1 MDKLPT
7 GQLDFVIEPY
17 GDSVQLSSVSE
28 RLQGYTEEAIAHAK
42 KAITQLGTAFSDAVA
57 EIPAECDYVDLK
69 FALKFD
75 AQAGI
80 VISKVGTQ
88 ASFEVTLRVKPK
100 RKNG

>member
-1 MDKLPT
+1 MVDQP
-7 GQLDFVIEPY
+7 QNRQFDFVIEPY
-17 GDSVQLSSVSE
+17 GESTQLTSASE

-42 KAITQLGTAFSDAVA
+42 KTVTQLGTAFSDAVA
-57 EIPAECDYVDLK
+57 NIPATCDYVDLK

-88 ASFEVTLRVKPK
+88 ASFEVTLRIKPT
-100 RKNG
+100 R